1 LGATKLDQ
9 GDLAA
14 AEENYQA
21 GLKLA
26 AQIGDK
32 STIALGRLSLGNLR
46 LQEARAAEAETLAQQ
61 AADEFHAQGFKDLE
75 STARNVLASALLELD
90 REKEATKQMDL
101 IAQLAPQDPTVKL
114 AVAITSAR
122 LQIRSGKAEAGK
134 KELDAVASEARKL
147 GIPGL
152 QYEARLAQGE
162 IALFGGDKRA
172 ALSLLSGLQKEA
184 IRKGFRQI
192 EVRAR
197 SVAQQIS
204 NVAKAA

>member
-1 LGATKLDQ
+1 M
-9 GDLAA
+9 
-14 AEENYQA
+14 
-21 GLKLA
+21 
-26 AQIGDK
+26 
-32 STIALGRLSLGNLR
+32 GRLSLGNLR

-197 SVAQQIS
+197 TVAQQIS